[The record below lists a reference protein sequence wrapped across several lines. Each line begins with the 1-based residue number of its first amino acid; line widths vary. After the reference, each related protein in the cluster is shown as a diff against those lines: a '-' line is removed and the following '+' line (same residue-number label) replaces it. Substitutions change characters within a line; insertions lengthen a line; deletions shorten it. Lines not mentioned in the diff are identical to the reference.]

1 MHNQVP
7 DSVQFCVIRLSKDVY
22 RVIVQDDKTILRSA
36 EVTVGKIMDK
46 LGYELEQLQS
56 RVR

>member
-1 MHNQVP
+1 MSNLP
-7 DSVQFCVIRLSKDVY
+7 DSVQFSVIRLSKDVY
-22 RVIVQDDKTILRSA
+22 RVIVQDDKTILRST
-36 EVTVGKIMDK
+36 EVTVSKIMDK